1 MIQLSDNIIKYF
13 NSLTKKELTI
23 YLMFA
28 RYITEKS
35 GIPLDH
41 LPTITHQ
48 TELEFSCSIARLV
61 EQKLIVIEQAKENVQ
76 LKDQLSGKSTFFT
89 LKNKNR
95 TGGEQ
100 HYIYNIINKYK
111 ESKSSKGLIGLK
123 RQERNI
129 YNITLRFKRVLD
141 KIYNLDAK
149 RRRVELVNYFADE
162 LNSLYGRGVIVTP
175 EWRRAQIS
183 CAVRILKDH
192 NFSLGEWKAAI
203 SYFVEQEYWK
213 DKLKSLKQ
221 VEANIHQ
228 YVAKHKK
235 KAKQKRVRVI
245 K

>member
-1 MIQLSDNIIKYF
+1 MNLPANIWIMIQLSDNIIKYF

-95 TGGEQ
+95 TGSEQ
-100 HYIYNIINKYK
+100 HYIYNI
-111 ESKSSKGLIGLK
+111 
-123 RQERNI
+123 
-129 YNITLRFKRVLD
+129 LRF
-141 KIYNLDAK
+141 
-149 RRRVELVNYFADE
+149 YFK
-162 LNSLYGRGVIVTP
+162 LHFHNQYLISL
-175 EWRRAQIS
+175 
-183 CAVRILKDH
+183 
-192 NFSLGEWKAAI
+192 
-203 SYFVEQEYWK
+203 
-213 DKLKSLKQ
+213 
-221 VEANIHQ
+221 
-228 YVAKHKK
+228 
-235 KAKQKRVRVI
+235 
-245 K
+245 